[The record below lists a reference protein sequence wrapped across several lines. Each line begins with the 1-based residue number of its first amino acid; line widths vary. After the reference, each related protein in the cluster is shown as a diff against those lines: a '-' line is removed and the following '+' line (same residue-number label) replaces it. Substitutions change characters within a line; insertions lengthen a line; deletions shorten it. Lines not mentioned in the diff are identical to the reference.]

1 MGRVYAI
8 ASAKGGVGKTT
19 TTAKLGASLVAAG
32 HRVAVVDADI
42 GMPNLGR
49 MLGVSPDGPTLHDV
63 LAGEADP
70 LDAVYE
76 GPEGLAVVP
85 GSSSLGAYAKAD
97 PRGLDR
103 VLNALSAYDL
113 VLVDTGAGLS
123 HDTLFPLGLADAVV
137 LVSTPSPDALG
148 DTKKTDQLAAR
159 VGVPVAGLVL
169 ARVDPAHVD
178 VEATVA
184 DIGVD
189 LLGVVPEDRALGNE
203 TGDDPA
209 ATPHADADTPA
220 AAAYRT
226 LADAITADAMGEA
239 FDEAAVAV
247 GRDDTEPTDTED
259 VGGTDTDGDSSEGD
273 TGEDDAREAEDGVP
287 AGGID
292 AAHDV
297 SEPSDLDVASLLDEG
312 TDDTDDLDVASL
324 FDEGDDSDDSGDDS
338 DDDDEEVA
346 GGSRSGGIASAL
358 ADAEAGAGADATDSA
373 VAAPDAV
380 PDADTDSDADT
391 DTDSNAPDDD
401 TPVADVV
408 DEAEPDASFE
418 AEAADEDVSVTADE
432 AAGIPDAEA
441 DRPADPTDAPA
452 SAVSTDSDGDAVDAD
467 GGADADAGSEAGPEA
482 EVDADAS
489 TETDSDADA
498 SDDVAESNEKRGLFK
513 RFFG

>member
-49 MLGVSPDGPTLHDV
+49 MLGISPDGPTLHDV

-103 VLNALSAYDL
+103 VLDALSAYDL

-169 ARVDPAHVD
+169 ARVDPAVD

-184 DIGVD
+184 DVGVD

-209 ATPHADADTPA
+209 ATLHADADTPA

-247 GRDDTEPTDTED
+247 GRDDSEPTDTED
-259 VGGTDTDGDSSEGD
+259 VGGRDADGETSEGD
-273 TGEDDAREAEDGVP
+273 TGEDDAREAEDEVP

-297 SEPSDLDVASLLDEG
+297 SEPNGLDVASLLDES

-324 FDEGDDSDDSGDDS
+324 FDEGDDSGDDS
-338 DDDDEEVA
+338 DGDDEEVA
-346 GGSRSGGIASAL
+346 GGSRGGGIASAL

-391 DTDSNAPDDD
+391 DANAPDDD
-401 TPVADVV
+401 TSVADVV
-408 DEAEPDASFE
+408 DEAEADTSFE
-418 AEAADEDVSVTADE
+418 AEAAEAADEDVSVTADE

-467 GGADADAGSEAGPEA
+467 GGADADAESEAGPEA

-489 TETDSDADA
+489 TETDSDADG